1 MMPIRADLSADH
13 KSIELLV
20 LSDYHYSDPHSDHD
34 AIRKDIDYV
43 NEHDNVYCL
52 LAGDLL
58 DCALKSSLGDVYTN
72 MSPMQELKAMVDLLG
87 PIAEKKVLAAVGGNH
102 EARHYKTNGV
112 DMTRLI
118 CRELGIEDRYSPD
131 TALVFLRFGEDQAR
145 NGHHRPVLY
154 TIYLSHGSGGGRKE
168 GGKLQRLADY
178 CQVVDADIYCVG
190 HTHLPASFKTGFA
203 RPNPATSSIS
213 YCTKLFV
220 NSAAKLQYGGYGDT
234 GGFKPPCLDT
244 PRIIL
249 SGEHKEMRAL
259 V

>member
-20 LSDYHYSDPHSDHD
+20 LADYHYADPHSDHD

-43 NEHDNVYCL
+43 NQHDNVYCL

-72 MSPMQELKAMVDLLG
+72 VSPMQELKAMVDLLG
-87 PIAEKKVLAAVGGNH
+87 PIADKKVLAAVGGNH

-118 CRELGIEDRYSPD
+118 CRELGIEERYSPD

-203 RPNPATSSIS
+203 RPNPTTSSIS

-234 GGFKPPCLDT
+234 GGFKPPCIDT

>member
-1 MMPIRADLSADH
+1 MPIRADLSADH

-20 LSDYHYSDPHSDHD
+20 LADYHYADPHSDHD

-131 TALVFLRFGEDQAR
+131 TAFVFLRFGEDQAR

-203 RPNPATSSIS
+203 RPNPASSSIS